1 MVPLL
6 VWETEHMKLMIS
18 LQALP
23 AAQRQTANRI
33 RVRRARPIGIMA
45 ADAIEKASTNGHSRC
60 VDHGGGVATGYG
72 YPADTQVA
80 GVSVVRV
87 SDTTYRVLAA
97 FSVLPANKIT
107 LSGAAARTL
116 GRRGQWDGRVS
127 ARRAKLDRLDIIA
140 DTLIQGV
147 RIDTAADGS
156 N

>member
-1 MVPLL
+1 MPLL
-6 VWETEHMKLMIS
+6 DWETEHMKLMIS

-33 RVRRARPIGIMA
+33 RVRRARSIAAMV
-45 ADAIEKASTNGHSRC
+45 ADAIVTAEAQGHSRC
-60 VDHGGGVATGYG
+60 VDHGGGVANGYG
-72 YPADTQVA
+72 YSAATQVA

-87 SDTTYRVLAA
+87 GDTEYRVLAA
-97 FSVLPANKIT
+97 FSVLPANKVT
-107 LSGAAARTL
+107 LGGAAARTL
-116 GRRGQWDGRVS
+116 GRRGPWDGRVS
-127 ARRAKLDRLDIIA
+127 AWSAKLDRLDIIA